1 MSEISPLT
9 PNTLRGLQDKVY
21 ERRKAAALEV
31 EKYVYTN
38 NNNNNCIYIL
48 HNRLIRQL
56 VEIKDYERITFV
68 IRCLT
73 DDYTLSLLPNV
84 RNGGAIGLA
93 AVAIGLGTVSII
105 TIDIDYRLID
115 TN

>member
-9 PNTLRGLQDKVY
+9 PNILRGLQDKVY

-38 NNNNNCIYIL
+38 NNNNYVYIL

-56 VEIKDYERITFV
+56 VEVKDYERITFV

-93 AVAIGLGTVSII
+93 AVAIGLGIVSII
-105 TIDIDYRLID
+105 TIEVDYRLRYKLI
-115 TN
+115 